1 MIKVKDSES
10 KVISGKRT
18 ITFDNVT
25 ISDEGF
31 LVDENGLIGE
41 QLKPEL
47 PPNVDTFKFKIQ
59 FDLDDEA
66 EDIVDSEEPEDTD
79 EPDGYNG
86 LPF

>member
-31 LVDENGLIGE
+31 LID
-41 QLKPEL
+41 
-47 PPNVDTFKFKIQ
+47 
-59 FDLDDEA
+59 
-66 EDIVDSEEPEDTD
+66 
-79 EPDGYNG
+79 
-86 LPF
+86 